1 MNDLAART
9 LGLRVRAA
17 STFGMARGT
26 MRIKKV
32 VASTTAE
39 R

>member
-17 STFGMARGT
+17 STFGVARGT
-26 MRIKKV
+26 MRIGA

>member
-17 STFGMARGT
+17 STFGVARGT
-26 MRIKKV
+26 MRIKRV
-32 VASTTAE
+32 TSTTAE

>member
-9 LGLRVRAA
+9 LGRRVRAA
-17 STFGMARGT
+17 STFGVARGT
-26 MRIKKV
+26 MRIGA